1 MDYKFKTVTAG
12 EFLFDYI
19 NTSLIGRKN
28 LSQISS
34 LDALQIGGRQQELSS
49 YYSGILAANILSR
62 IIKKANRVVS
72 DIESEKEHQKLM
84 IQYFQ
89 RSLEIPRTPSG
100 VDLDRLAALA
110 LEAEKTSR
118 KDIISSVRSQF
129 TVTKVNYCY
138 MCGAQVYEKTAIAS
152 HKMELEHIWP
162 QSFGGDSTVENLLPA
177 CPPCNSEKGS
187 MILWQNAHIHSFT
200 LKPEPSSDELTS
212 IKKKVKIAQHRR
224 EMFEYASTHRKT
236 LKDAALAI
244 GSFNFNEVSAIDR
257 DDAVDFFNFQIKRR
271 YAV

>member
-1 MDYKFKTVTAG
+1 MDYKFRPVTAG
-12 EFLFDYI
+12 EMLFDYI
-19 NTSLIGRKN
+19 NNSLIGRKN
-28 LSQISS
+28 LTQISN
-34 LDALQIGGRQQELSS
+34 LEALQIGGRQHELSS
-49 YYSGILAANILSR
+49 YYAGILAANLLSR

-72 DIESEKEHQKLM
+72 DVESEKEHHKLM
-84 IQYFQ
+84 THYFL
-89 RSLEIPRTPSG
+89 RSLEIPRSPSG
-100 VDLDRLAALA
+100 VSLDRLASLA

-118 KDIISSVRSQF
+118 KAIISSVRSQF
-129 TVTKVNYCY
+129 TITKVNYCY
-138 MCGAQVYEKTAIAS
+138 MCGTPVYEKTQNPLD
-152 HKMELEHIWP
+152 KMELEHIWP

-177 CPPCNSEKGS
+177 CPPCNGEKGS

-200 LKPEPSSDELTS
+200 LKPEPSADELTS

-224 EMFEYASTHRKT
+224 EMFEYASNYKKT

-271 YAV
+271 DAV